1 MYMSKKEFIEGTI
14 HSLVCWR
21 MIRSITREM
30 KSKKKKKTHING
42 SRDYK
47 FTMHKMVLKHFFF
60 KTIEEKRV
68 CKTNNQMMR
77 ETHS

>member
-1 MYMSKKEFIEGTI
+1 MKIKPGKQQESQKYCADLEEKE
-14 HSLVCWR
+14 
-21 MIRSITREM
+21 
-30 KSKKKKKTHING
+30 SKKKKKTHING